1 MDENIVNRNLEKYK
15 DIIEKIKISAKS
27 IKYINKEER
36 DQILNDKEIIKEIV
50 KFNINILQYVNINI
64 IDRDIILI
72 AIKNNPN
79 ALIFANDDMLGD
91 EEIIFEAIK
100 KEPKFLLLSN
110 NKIKLNKDFI
120 IKAIK
125 SNINCYKYI
134 NNKFK
139 EDDDILNL
147 IKYNEE
153 LIRLYGKPK
162 KDIQKVKVNY
172 DKYISCDH
180 GIYNYITETKL
191 ITNSITIQDLIE
203 EKLVYWI
210 NGYYKLYINKNAE
223 ILNIAEIYSDYRQK
237 KSNKIKYW

>member
-237 KSNKIKYW
+237 KSNKIKY